1 MSSRSEARS
10 WEVEEA
16 EKIQFIRKW
25 YFKFLFNNLE
35 LVTVVVHHFPSA
47 AEKLLQVL
55 GSYMTLL
62 FQHFQV
68 FIWLVL
74 FKNKLFISD
83 FCKVMLQPLA
93 GTSCR
98 KASENSQAER
108 CQAESGC
115 TCSDRSHALATKTFS
130 LIKGVSRAN
139 KLLTPPTFSATACYH
154 FLFITQIII
163 LHMPFCNHSSYHL
176 RYWHTICSHRVSL
189 SCSLK
194 TSALGSPGNQLPW
207 GVWTEHWSPSPFA
220 HHGLGPFLGFF

>member
-163 LHMPFCNHSSYHL
+163 LH
-176 RYWHTICSHRVSL
+176 TICHSVTIHL
-189 SCSLK
+189 
-194 TSALGSPGNQLPW
+194 TIW
-207 GVWTEHWSPSPFA
+207 GIGTRFARTEFHCHA
-220 HHGLGPFLGFF
+220 A